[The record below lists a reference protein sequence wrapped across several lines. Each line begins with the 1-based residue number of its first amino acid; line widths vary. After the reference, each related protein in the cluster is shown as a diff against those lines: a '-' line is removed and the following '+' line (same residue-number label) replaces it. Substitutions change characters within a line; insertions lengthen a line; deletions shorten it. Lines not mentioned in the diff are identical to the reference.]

1 SSFAVHA
8 YVHSCVCMWD
18 WAEGVNGYLLL
29 RSLKKG
35 LGTSGV
41 NHLSFLVSGVS
52 SGDKKSAGLKLAS
65 RLRWGQTLINQL
77 TPWDTDELPDKQ
89 HRDSQPSGNESYI
102 HTVLPSPPH
111 LRPCPATLLQPQ
123 RDSTVGVI
131 SSIQTA
137 IHLQHPLMTARFQW
151 MLQSTQQL
159 PSMSLSF
166 SVSLCTPSAQ
176 PAVAPTARANQVF
189 HPNLNNGH
197 LTSHH
202 GLIQPPTL
210 FLTNGQAAAGGQAVP
225 SAADIQDRPNGM
237 KMLRTVRMGKY
248 KFSDPRHPKGK
259 YRQMLKELKQKRRAK
274 EFTDLKIIVEG
285 KEFEVHQNVLASC
298 SLYFKDLVKRSS
310 GETRSG
316 EVLQLSMSNISAVVL
331 EMLLEFTLLEAANKF
346 QSVCVY
352 VLLAMAEAMSCTELH
367 NMAKAF
373 ALQNFPEVAVQE
385 EILIVSKEDLVS
397 YLSNDSLNTKA
408 EELVYETVIKWI
420 KQDPDSRV
428 QESELMAITSVN
440 KICHNC
446 WCLPFIHPSYLLNVV
461 DNEELIKS
469 SEACQDLVNEA
480 KRYHMLPHARQEMQ
494 TPRTRPRL
502 SAGTHTHTH
511 THTYGGRKN
520 DCILYIRWQ
529 GGVMVADVWCYMSLL
544 DNWNLVSWMTLARC
558 RHNSLSHNKQQTP
571 STAPSWCLKI
581 LHRVTDMIGR
591 FARCNSLSGSLKPA
605 LGQVKSMQT

>member
-1 SSFAVHA
+1 METNS
-8 YVHSCVCMWD
+8 
-18 WAEGVNGYLLL
+18 NGDLRISNCSYRTCGLPFYLFFYA
-29 RSLKKG
+29 RQ
-35 LGTSGV
+35 
-41 NHLSFLVSGVS
+41 VSGVS

-346 QSVCVY
+346 QFNTFCKVCVSFLGRSN
-352 VLLAMAEAMSCTELH
+352 VIGKCHLRSLTGFVSP
-367 NMAKAF
+367 
-373 ALQNFPEVAVQE
+373 QVAVQE

-511 THTYGGRKN
+511 THTYAHTLTQTGMN
-520 DCILYIRWQ
+520 LCTSSLSC